1 MLTWQGK
8 PGETKNYLDD
18 FSALTL
24 QAGSSD
30 LCILS
35 LKWPM
40 MYVLLNHRLC
50 NARPTASSYMLV
62 SDNSAWQH

>member
-1 MLTWQGK
+1 MITWHGE

-18 FSALTL
+18 FSTLTL

-40 MYVLLNHRLC
+40 MYVLLNEPVQC
-50 NARPTASSYMLV
+50 
-62 SDNSAWQH
+62 